1 MRKTI
6 FALAMAA
13 LLAVPSLAEAQ
24 FGLAARV
31 GTLGLGAEAA
41 LGVGERL
48 VLRGG
53 VGFMPIEWDVSDELD
68 QGVDVEAKLKLPSS
82 MYNIGGDLYLGSS
95 FRIGGGVLF
104 RTDDPEI
111 IGTLEGSATI
121 EIGDVIYTATEVSEI
136 RGFLVAGK
144 QAPYALIGFGKHT
157 SSGIG
162 LFVDLGVAFMGD
174 SEVNLTATGDP
185 TIVNDPAF
193 QAELR
198 QEETN
203 IEEDIGAYTK
213 YWPILNIGL
222 RFGVGN

>member
-6 FALAMAA
+6 FALAAA
-13 LLAVPSLAEAQ
+13 TLLAVPSFAEAQ
-24 FGLAARV
+24 FGLAGRA

-53 VGFMPIEWDVSDELD
+53 VGFMPFELDVSDDLEAGT
-68 QGVDVEAKLKLPSS
+68 GVDATLTLPST
-82 MYNIGGDLYLGSS
+82 MYNIGADLYLGSS
-95 FRIGGGVLF
+95 FRIGGGMLF
-104 RTDDPEI
+104 RSDDPELTV
-111 IGTLEGSATI
+111 TLTGSATT
-121 EIGDVIYTATEVSEI
+121 EIGDETYTATEVSEI
-136 RGFLVAGK
+136 QGFLISK
-144 QAPYALIGFGKHT
+144 SSAPYVLIGFGKHT

-162 LFVDLGVAFMGD
+162 LFVDLGVAFMGT
-174 SEVNLTATGDP
+174 SEVELSASGDP
-185 TIVNDPAF
+185 TIVNSPEF

-203 IEEDIGAYTK
+203 IQEDIGTYTE

-222 RFGVGN
+222 RFGLGN